1 MVIRWERELW
11 FILGVDVKLLYY
23 GINLGPP
30 WVEGLRNTVRNL
42 GRRLS
47 KEGVDVTVLTK
58 GSFGSQFIDGMEYVG
73 LPIGGET
80 YAANAPATMV
90 AIAAWLSRHSK
101 KFDVVHGHSSFPLI
115 ATPALFSRR
124 ASLFTQ
130 YSPLTVTE
138 EFLSESSVFQKAL
151 FKFSKSSLPVL
162 LSAPKVRFVAI
173 SGRVAKSFPRVLAH
187 RVTQIPVGVDF
198 AKFSRRIDVAYLK
211 EEFGLNCEKVV
222 LFAGDVTP
230 WKGGEDFLSAAKLV
244 LDEEPE
250 TVFLFLTKNTYEYEK
265 KRLEQLTS
273 LASSLGIQ
281 RSVRFLSRRPDID
294 AVYSLADI
302 VTLPYRSMFSFMS
315 TPLSLLEAMAAG
327 KPVVATEAGDMADI
341 VAGARCGFLTKP
353 FDYKGLAKKT
363 LELLRDPALSRALGE
378 NAARYAQRLD
388 WSNICEAYLETYRK
402 MV

>member
-1 MVIRWERELW
+1 MVIKWERELW
-11 FILGVDVKLLYY
+11 FILQDNVKLLYY

-47 KEGVDVTVLTK
+47 NEGVEVTVLTK
-58 GSFGSQFIDGMEYVG
+58 GSFGSQIIEGMRYIG
-73 LPIGGET
+73 LPIGGDT

-101 KFDVVHGHSSFPLI
+101 EFDVIHGHSSFPLI

-124 ASLFTQ
+124 TSLFTQ
-130 YSPLTVTE
+130 YSPLAVNE
-138 EFLSESSVFQKAL
+138 EFLSEASIFQKAL
-151 FKFSKSSLPVL
+151 FKFSKSTLPVL
-162 LSAPKVRFVAI
+162 LSAPKVRFIAI
-173 SGRVAKSFPRVLAH
+173 SARVAKSFPRILSR

-198 AKFSRRIDVAYLK
+198 TKFSRRIDTGYLR
-211 EEFGLNCEKVV
+211 EELEVNDEKVV

-244 LDEEPE
+244 LDAEPK

-265 KRLEQLTS
+265 RRVGQLTS
-273 LASSLGIQ
+273 LAASLGIQ

-294 AVYSLADI
+294 AVYALAD
-302 VTLPYRSMFSFMS
+302 VVALPYRSMFSFMS

-341 VAGARCGFLTKP
+341 VSGARCGFLTKP
-353 FDYKGLAKKT
+353 FDYKGLAKRT
-363 LELLRDPALSRALGE
+363 LELLRDSALSKALGE
-378 NAARYAQRLD
+378 NAARYAQKLD
-388 WSNICEAYLETYRK
+388 WSNICRAYLETYRK